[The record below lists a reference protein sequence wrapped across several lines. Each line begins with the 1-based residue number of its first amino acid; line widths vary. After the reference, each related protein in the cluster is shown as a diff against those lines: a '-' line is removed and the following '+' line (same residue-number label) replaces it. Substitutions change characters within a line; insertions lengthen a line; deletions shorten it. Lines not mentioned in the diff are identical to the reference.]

1 MRKNLFALT
10 SQGKRKSFAFSS
22 SLKRLF
28 FAAGYLMVSVTGIA
42 QSWITT
48 GNSGLDTSNFLGNTD
63 SVALI
68 FRTNNAE
75 RFRIA
80 ANGNMSLG
88 TTSDGG
94 GYKLYVNGSLRT
106 ASNILINNISIGTG
120 TGTGANNLVAG
131 MSVLSSNTTGAGNTV
146 FGHEAM
152 QYNKN
157 GVSNVAIG
165 YQAHGTNVADSG
177 IDLSVALGPY
187 SRVFGSRSVALGYNA
202 RANSFATALGY
213 EANASMGYSI
223 AIGRSAATSAN
234 NGNIAI
240 GASANAGYQG
250 NIVLGYNLQTTGAY
264 QLLIGHG
271 TAGYA
276 TREVFIGGGV
286 TQTLAAS
293 YAPLTLQPTGQ
304 SGTNQNGQTIRI
316 ATGKGTGAGVSGDI
330 HLMTST
336 SATAGTTLQ
345 PLVSSMMVNGSTG
358 YVGIGTTTPAMQLHT
373 TGSVRFAGLTSDT
386 TRTRVLV
393 ADNNGNLAFR
403 TVSSIL
409 SGGSPIAGT
418 VNYIAK
424 YTDEGV
430 IGNSMVFENGT
441 SVGIGTVSIADTGYR
456 LFVEKGIY
464 AQKIKVDVSSW
475 ADHVFDNGY
484 RLLSIDE
491 VAWYIVR
498 NKRLPGIP
506 SEKAVKKNGV
516 DLGDNQVLLLKKIEE
531 LTLYAIQLNKE
542 LQELRRVADA
552 LENQ

>member
-10 SQGKRKSFAFSS
+10 SRGEKTSFAFPS
-22 SLKRLF
+22 SLKRSF
-28 FAAGYLMVSVTGIA
+28 FACVYMIVSIAGIA
-42 QSWITT
+42 QNWTTT
-48 GNSGLDTSNFLGNTD
+48 GNSTLDTTNFLGNAD
-63 SVALI
+63 SVALV
-68 FRTNNAE
+68 FRTNNTE

-88 TTSDGG
+88 ATSDGG

-106 ASNILINNISIGTG
+106 TANILVNNISIGSGVG
-120 TGTGANNLVAG
+120 TGTNNVVAG
-131 MSVLSSNTTGAGNTV
+131 TSVLAVNTTGNSNTV
-146 FGHEAM
+146 FGYEAM

-157 GVSNVAIG
+157 GYSNVAMG
-165 YQAHGTNVADSG
+165 YRAHGTNVADSG
-177 IDLSVALGPY
+177 IDLTVAIGPY
-187 SRVFGSRSVALGYNA
+187 TRVFGSRSVALGYNA
-202 RANSFATALGY
+202 RANIYATALGY
-213 EANASMGYSI
+213 DANASMGYSI
-223 AIGRSAATSAN
+223 AIGHSAATSAN

-264 QLLIGHG
+264 QLLIGNG
-271 TAGYA
+271 TPGYA
-276 TREVFIGGGV
+276 TREVYIGGGV

-293 YAPLTLQPTGQ
+293 YAPLTIQPTGQ
-304 SGTNQNGQTIRI
+304 YGTDQNGQTIRI
-316 ATGKGTGAGVSGDI
+316 ATGKGTGTGVSGDI

-336 SATAGTTLQ
+336 PATAGTTLQ
-345 PLVSSMMVNGSTG
+345 PLVSSMMIKGSNG

-393 ADNNGNLAFR
+393 ADGNGNLAFR

-464 AQKIKVDVSSW
+464 AQKIKVDVDAW
-475 ADHVFDNGY
+475 ADYVFDNGY
-484 RLLSIDE
+484 KLPSIEE
-491 VAWYIVR
+491 VARHIVR
-498 NKRLPGIP
+498 YKRLPGVAGK
-506 SEKAVKKNGV
+506 KAVKKSGF
-516 DLGDNQVLLLKKIEE
+516 DLGDNQILLLKKIEE

-542 LQELRRVADA
+542 LQELRKIAAA
-552 LENQ
+552 LK